1 MKKDMNKYSLLVAVL
16 LLIVAC
22 TRNDEPVMMK
32 APSLGGPSIDLSTDV
47 SADNADGNYGQILSS
62 FRVGDQLGVFA
73 VEYERDTMD
82 IVEMD
87 RLTKKEH
94 FYSSSDSY
102 IFNSLYLYNAQGGL
116 DSTLPVP
123 QYFPSGSTVGLAFYA
138 YYPHNS
144 VVSYYKGR
152 EYGWTFKW
160 SLSSKLKD
168 TPDYMY
174 SGPTFVDGDDRLH
187 VALKPMKH
195 VMTAVRI
202 YMSTTDPEIA
212 KKKLNDIQV
221 GFYGGKSGVMHID
234 NGFIEYDNLGVI
246 KNRYMWTGLSEN
258 GGAYPTLVNTADEK
272 PAEPIVSFV
281 LAPGTNITSLYA
293 SGGITGTIYPNNNI
307 PTDALDNLKAGVVT
321 SYYFN
326 VQKRNTRSAAPDN
339 CMNERGEIDLEDYKV
354 DVTVIREER

>member
-1 MKKDMNKYSLLVAVL
+1 MMIKYSSFAAAL
-16 LLIVAC
+16 LLFVAC

-32 APSLGGPSIDLSTDV
+32 APSVGGPSIDLSTDV
-47 SADNADGNYGQILSS
+47 SAGNADGNYGQILSS

-87 RLTKKEH
+87 RLTKKEQ

-144 VVSYYKGR
+144 VVSYYRGR

-174 SGPTFVDGDDRLH
+174 SGPTFVDGGDRNN
-187 VALKPMKH
+187 VVLKPMKH

-221 GFYGGKSGVMHID
+221 GFEGGMSGFMHID
-234 NGFIEYDNLGVI
+234 NGYIEYTQVGGI
-246 KNRYMWTGLSEN
+246 KNRRMWTGISED

-326 VQKRNTRSAAPDN
+326 VQKRNTRSAAPGKSLS
-339 CMNERGEIDLEDYKV
+339 ESGEIDLEDYKV
-354 DVTVIREER
+354 DVTVTREER

>member
-1 MKKDMNKYSLLVAVL
+1 MKKMMKYSSFAAVL
-16 LLIVAC
+16 LLLFAC
-22 TRNDEPVMMK
+22 SRNDEPAMMK
-32 APSLGGPSIDLSTDV
+32 APSVGGPSIDLSTDV
-47 SADNADGNYGQILSS
+47 SAGNVDGNYGQILSS

-123 QYFPSGSTVGLAFYA
+123 QYFPSGRTVGLAFYA

-195 VMTAVRI
+195 IMTAVRI
-202 YMSTTDPEIA
+202 YMSTTDHEIA
-212 KKKLNDIQV
+212 QKKLDDIQV
-221 GFYGGKSGVMHID
+221 VFKGGKSGVIHID
-234 NGFIEYDNLGVI
+234 NGFIEYDNLGGI
-246 KNRYMWTGLSEN
+246 KNRTMWTGLSEN

-281 LAPGTNITSLYA
+281 LPPETSITTLY
-293 SGGITGTIYPNNNI
+293 SIGEITGLLYPTLNI
-307 PTDALDNLKAGVVT
+307 PSNSLDSLKAGVVT

-339 CMNERGEIDLEDYKV
+339 CMNESGEIDLEDYKV